1 MQQGKKNIPK
11 KEINNIKIQK
21 EVKFQSKTHQKE
33 KSCKSCNSEQVHL
46 CSDDSEQAHLCSDDS
61 EQEVKTKRGGWP
73 VSPGGGLKG
82 GARPGV

>member
-1 MQQGKKNIPK
+1 MQKNKNNKEIK
-11 KEINNIKIQK
+11 KEVNNQINTHTNQNS
-21 EVKFQSKTHQKE
+21 SKG
-33 KSCKSCNSEQVHL
+33 CNKEQVHL
-46 CSDDSEQAHLCSDDS
+46 CKDYS